1 MKLNCYEDVSLS
13 RKTLSWPIMILNKN
27 FLGQIIETNQSKV
40 SKEVR
45 FSTLGISS
53 IKVAL
58 QFINEIF
65 C

>member
-45 FSTLGISS
+45 FATLGISS
-53 IKVAL
+53 IKVDL
-58 QFINEIF
+58 QFIHEIF